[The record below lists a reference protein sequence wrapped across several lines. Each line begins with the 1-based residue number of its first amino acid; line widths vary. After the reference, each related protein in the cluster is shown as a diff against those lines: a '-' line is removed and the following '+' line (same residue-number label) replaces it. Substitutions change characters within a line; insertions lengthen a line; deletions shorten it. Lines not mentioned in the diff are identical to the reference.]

1 MEGHLSRSRVVQ
13 FFFGEDEMTIFSFF
27 FSLFNKMAE
36 KKSLVYTVICLTVI
50 VIFKR
55 IHICE
60 KRVQNDNF
68 WGKIK
73 EKGYKKLR
81 GYTKK
86 KLSFKRQK
94 QITKLTKYHKK
105 LLILR

>member
-13 FFFGEDEMTIFSFF
+13 FFWEEDEMTIFSFF

-36 KKSLVYTVICLTVI
+36 KKRLVYTVICLTVI

-68 WGKIK
+68 LGKIK
-73 EKGYKKLR
+73 EKGRDTKTR
-81 GYTKK
+81 GYTK

-94 QITKLTKYHKK
+94 QITKLTKNF
-105 LLILR
+105 